1 MGIGT
6 YFAIYFIFWWVTLF
20 LVLPFSGK
28 TQSEVGDV
36 TLGTVKSAPAE
47 LKMLKV
53 VVLNT
58 ILCSVVFGTFYV
70 SVEVLGL
77 EFNDILALFPKP

>member
-28 TQSEVGDV
+28 TQADVGDI

-53 VVLNT
+53 VILNT
-58 ILCSVVFGTFYV
+58 ILCSLVFGAFYV

-77 EFNDILALFPKP
+77 EFNDVLALFPKP